1 MKTFTD
7 EEVGQLLPTAKS
19 YSVVILK
26 QGPNFGDDTALGII
40 WEHGRRNFGLRDDGM
55 LAVVL
60 PVADGSDV
68 CGIGVFAATVDD
80 TTAIM
85 NDDPGVAAGVFTYE
99 VHPCRGFPGDS
110 LP

>member
-1 MKTFTD
+1 MRRFSD
-7 EEVGQLLPTAKS
+7 EEMGALLPTAQL
-19 YSVVILK
+19 YSVAILK
-26 QGPNFGDDTALGII
+26 QGPNFGDETAPAII
-40 WEHGRRNFGLRDDGM
+40 WEHGRRNFGLRDDGV

-68 CGIGVFAATVDD
+68 CGVGVFAATVEE

-85 NDDPGVAAGVFTYE
+85 DDDPGVSAGVFSYE
-99 VHPCRGFPGDS
+99 VHPCRGFPGDA

>member
-7 EEVGQLLPTAKS
+7 EEMGQLLPTAKS

-26 QGPNFGDDTALGII
+26 QGPNFGDGTAPGII
-40 WEHGRRNFGLRDDGM
+40 WEHGRRNFGLRDDGV

-60 PVADGSDV
+60 PVTDGSDV
-68 CGIGVFAATVDD
+68 CGIAVFAATVDD
-80 TTAIM
+80 TTATM
-85 NDDPGVAAGVFTYE
+85 GDDPGVAAGVFTYE

>member
-7 EEVGQLLPTAKS
+7 EEMDQLLPTAKP

-26 QGPNFGDDTALGII
+26 QGPNFGDDTAPGII
-40 WEHGRRNFGLRDDGM
+40 WEHGRRNFGLRDDGV

-60 PVADGSDV
+60 PVTDGSDV
-68 CGIGVFAATVDD
+68 CGIAVFGATIDD
-80 TTAIM
+80 TNAIM
-85 NDDPGVAAGVFTYE
+85 GDDPGVGAGVFTYE